1 MIIEII
7 PCLSDNYSYL
17 IHEKKLNTVSI
28 VDPSEFKT
36 CDEAIKKYKKLDF
49 ILNTHHHAD
58 HVGAN
63 LELKKKYNSKIL
75 GSDSD
80 KNRIPGI
87 DIFLKEN
94 QKQKIGNLEFEVI
107 FIPGHTK
114 GHIAFFFRKEKI
126 AFTGDTLFSL
136 GCGKIF
142 EGTHEEMFNSLN
154 KIKNLPPDTKIY
166 CGHEYTKT
174 NLNFCLTYDPT
185 NILLKEKQVDI
196 LKKLNSN
203 QPTIPSTLGQEI
215 RTNIFLSCN
224 DFEIKHNLGINNS
237 YEVESIVDDNKNK
250 YSRTIATFEP
260 HENNLILFP
269 AYMQHHVEQNQTD
282 EDRIS
287 ISFNLL

>member
-17 IHEKKLNTVSI
+17 IHEKKFNTVSI

-36 CDEAIKKYKKLDF
+36 CDEAIKKYKRLDF
-49 ILNTHHHAD
+49 ILNTHHHID

-136 GCGKIF
+136 GCGRVF

-154 KIKNLPPDTKIY
+154 KIKKLPPDTKIY

-174 NLNFCLTYDPT
+174 NLNFCLTYDPK
-185 NILLKEKQVDI
+185 NKLLKEKQVDI

-215 RTNIFLSCN
+215 ETNIFLRCN
-224 DFEIKHNLGINNS
+224 DPEIKHAIGLKDS
-237 YEVESIVDDNKNK
+237 SELEVFSKLRDLKD
-250 YSRTIATFEP
+250 TF
-260 HENNLILFP
+260 
-269 AYMQHHVEQNQTD
+269 
-282 EDRIS
+282 
-287 ISFNLL
+287 

>member
-36 CDEAIKKYKKLDF
+36 CDEVIKKYKKLDF

-136 GCGKIF
+136 GCGRVF

-154 KIKNLPPDTKIY
+154 KIKKLPPDTKIY

-185 NILLKEKQVDI
+185 NKFLKEKQVDI
-196 LKKLNSN
+196 QKKLNSN
-203 QPTIPSTLGQEI
+203 QPTIPSTLSQEI
-215 RTNIFLSCN
+215 ETNIFLRCN
-224 DFEIKHNLGINNS
+224 YPEIKHAIGLKDS
-237 YEVESIVDDNKNK
+237 SELEVFSKLRDLKD
-250 YSRTIATFEP
+250 TF
-260 HENNLILFP
+260 
-269 AYMQHHVEQNQTD
+269 
-282 EDRIS
+282 
-287 ISFNLL
+287 